1 MGATGLRAT
10 PEEGMSG
17 KAGRSFRWF
26 NLGRKKQI
34 QPAQA
39 SASEGFEWW
48 CSNPESYG
56 FEAPDRIFTKRELSD
71 PDRVLP
77 ELLLPFDSKT
87 DAPHPVEE
95 ASDFESAE
103 LAVPPVPPV
112 PPVPDEFLRARLR
125 QTTTALED
133 TLDQLLRPE
142 EAAPEGTTPGTDTA
156 TASPAAEPAGGP
168 ESPTHLSMLRAKVQQ
183 NLLQLQAAIQQLA
196 SASPESLPPTRL
208 APSPAP
214 ARPVPLARAT
224 TLGRREGAGPA
235 GSAQL
240 HPASRTSNSQHGHAM
255 DGCPMGSP
263 CEKTRT
269 AEALQVIVTAA
280 EGPLEDAIL
289 ECSFRG
295 VRRQEELIKLKAQ
308 ALVLPLSHGPRLAT
322 ADDTLQVSLLQLQ
335 MSATFALHP
344 GCSVYVWHSEGRGS
358 ISFELSSARR
368 GVSSQELARWHTQ
381 YIGTLLEATLL
392 ERPPDP
398 FDFMAQLMNCCAQAP
413 EDGSALEQVGTRYLR
428 LLSTEGLAPDSLFS
442 VRCGSCKSRQVSL
455 AELQGRRRLKIG
467 SGMLLQLQVL
477 RRESLA
483 SFPRRES
490 LNLHFPRPRG
500 DLQLQVETRASS
512 SKGSSTSHLE
522 ASLQREYLLDHD
534 LDTFGQQLVLEL
546 AKAMPLASFW
556 SFLASK
562 LKRLKLP
569 IEGWNCHI
577 SGTCDASTC
586 VSGCTKS
593 CKLLQRQQLFENRSV
608 ATQAHATRHR

>member
-1 MGATGLRAT
+1 
-10 PEEGMSG
+10 
-17 KAGRSFRWF
+17 
-26 NLGRKKQI
+26 
-34 QPAQA
+34 
-39 SASEGFEWW
+39 
-48 CSNPESYG
+48 
-56 FEAPDRIFTKRELSD
+56 
-71 PDRVLP
+71 
-77 ELLLPFDSKT
+77 
-87 DAPHPVEE
+87 
-95 ASDFESAE
+95 
-103 LAVPPVPPV
+103 
-112 PPVPDEFLRARLR
+112 
-125 QTTTALED
+125 
-133 TLDQLLRPE
+133 
-142 EAAPEGTTPGTDTA
+142 
-156 TASPAAEPAGGP
+156 
-168 ESPTHLSMLRAKVQQ
+168 
-183 NLLQLQAAIQQLA
+183 
-196 SASPESLPPTRL
+196 
-208 APSPAP
+208 
-214 ARPVPLARAT
+214 
-224 TLGRREGAGPA
+224 
-235 GSAQL
+235 
-240 HPASRTSNSQHGHAM
+240 
-255 DGCPMGSP
+255 
-263 CEKTRT
+263 
-269 AEALQVIVTAA
+269 
-280 EGPLEDAIL
+280 
-289 ECSFRG
+289 
-295 VRRQEELIKLKAQ
+295 
-308 ALVLPLSHGPRLAT
+308 
-322 ADDTLQVSLLQLQ
+322 
-335 MSATFALHP
+335 
-344 GCSVYVWHSEGRGS
+344 
-358 ISFELSSARR
+358 
-368 GVSSQELARWHTQ
+368 
-381 YIGTLLEATLL
+381 
-392 ERPPDP
+392 
-398 FDFMAQLMNCCAQAP
+398 MNCCAQAP